1 MLIICS
7 VAAEF
12 VNPEGDRFAVTG
24 KDIGIIKDAPEWIRK
39 TLLFKWMANDGS
51 VKFVTEKNRVEA
63 ENEPLKGIDAEG
75 KTIQKKTEKDES
87 EPAEGKQE
95 GAEEEPKAEPKAK
108 AEAKPKEKARAKKEK
123 KEEVAEEPKKDDA

>member
-12 VNPEGDRFAVTG
+12 VNSEADRFAVTG
-24 KDIGIIKDAPEWIRK
+24 KDLGIIKDAPEWIRK

-63 ENEPLKGIDAEG
+63 ENEPLKGVDAEG
-75 KTIQKKTEKDES
+75 KAIQQDTENGES
-87 EPAEGKQE
+87 EPAEGQQE
-95 GAEEEPKAEPKAK
+95 GAEEEPEPKAK
-108 AEAKPKEKARAKKEK
+108 EEAKPKEKARAKKEK